1 MENLDFGEE
10 SWFDMWHT
18 HVDWD
23 GEGNKNWEKR
33 KEYIDRLVNLY
44 NDLKERLTNYPKQFQ
59 IWIWILES
67 DSSQDAVY
75 VHTPNPNDNFP
86 LTLKKQRRQEIKN
99 KKLHDYIT
107 KLGFDIIED
116 VFENEKQ
123 YYLFDRTIGTPL
135 TKE

>member
-1 MENLDFGEE
+1 MENLDFVEE

-33 KEYIDRLVNLY
+33 KEYIDRLVSLY
-44 NDLKERLTNYPKQFQ
+44 NDLKNRLTNYPKQFQ
-59 IWIWILES
+59 LWIWILES

-86 LTLKKQRRQEIKN
+86 ITLKKERGQETKD
-99 KKLHDYIT
+99 KRLHDYIA

-116 VFENEKQ
+116 SFENEKQ